1 MQSGSFVMSAERQL
15 VSSLENTS
23 ICCSGKSLIAYD
35 YIAHSFTN
43 EGVQQ
48 QYDGPISLVQKK
60 DSIEVRC
67 GTALY
72 VARFSEARN
81 HQR

>member
-35 YIAHSFTN
+35 YIAHSLTN

-60 DSIEVRC
+60 
-67 GTALY
+67 G
-72 VARFSEARN
+72 FN
-81 HQR
+81 